1 MGFNSVYRSLQ
12 ELFPQVDARLLRAVA
27 IEHPKDADLAAG
39 IVLAEVIPFVSKKL
53 PLATPPSDNAH
64 GAPLNVE
71 GGVAPPQ
78 DNAHGAPLNVQGGVA
93 PPQDNAHV
101 APLNVEGGVA
111 PPQDNA
117 HGAPLNVEA
126 ESEEEGGRLR
136 HRQLV
141 QDIDVGPSSAPH
153 SVYTKP
159 ADYSLVPDL
168 NEALD
173 NSTLSNVNNSNG
185 VTEKFLGMDDMKE
198 LDVLQNVEDNFVEEI
213 SSKIAMEISNCFIQ
227 GYNENIDQRRPHVDA
242 ESENLISSGIC
253 QETEPEHSYHSKEAK
268 STNNN
273 GSHIPEDCETN
284 LIEVESSEVQAV
296 CLAQGNTLN
305 SIDSLQ
311 SEFNA
316 GFSSADDKTSDVED
330 DVGGKNEVSQYSQ
343 VCRIDLLEEIIDDA
357 KSNKKTLFSSMESL
371 INLMRDVQL
380 QEQAAE
386 QASLDAATGGSN
398 ILAMVEGYKTVL
410 EQAKEAND
418 MHAGE
423 VYGEKAIL
431 ATELKE
437 LQSRLL
443 SLSDERDKSLAI
455 LNEMRQVLEA
465 RLAAAEEFKKAAEN
479 EKLAKEESA
488 QKALAEQEK
497 LVEKVLHESGRLQQ
511 EAEENSKLREFLM
524 DRGQVVDMLQG
535 EISVICQDIRLLKER
550 FDANLPLSE
559 SFTSSQTSCKL
570 ASSGTSHK
578 TAASDVASVHTDS
591 SERSK
596 TSQVTSSENLSPKG
610 GHEEEKSKAYHNA
623 LLDDGW
629 DIFEKDAELNSGV
642 Y

>member
-12 ELFPQVDARLLRAVA
+12 ELFPQVDARILRAVA

-39 IVLAEVIPFVSKKL
+39 IVLAEVIPVMSKKL
-53 PLATPPSDNAH
+53 PLAN
-64 GAPLNVE
+64 
-71 GGVAPPQ
+71 PPQ
-78 DNAHGAPLNVQGGVA
+78 DNAHW
-93 PPQDNAHV
+93 
-101 APLNVEGGVA
+101 
-111 PPQDNA
+111 
-117 HGAPLNVEA
+117 APLNVEA
-126 ESEEEGGRLR
+126 ESEEEGSSLR

-153 SVYTKP
+153 SIYTKP

-173 NSTLSNVNNSNG
+173 NSTLSNKV
-185 VTEKFLGMDDMKE
+185 K
-198 LDVLQNVEDNFVEEI
+198 DNFIEEI
-213 SSKIAMEISNCFIQ
+213 SNKIAMEISNCFIQ
-227 GYNENIDQRRPHVDA
+227 EG
-242 ESENLISSGIC
+242 
-253 QETEPEHSYHSKEAK
+253 
-268 STNNN
+268 
-273 GSHIPEDCETN
+273 HIPEDCETN

-305 SIDSLQ
+305 SKDSLQ

-316 GFSSADDKTSDVED
+316 GFSSAVDKTSDVED
-330 DVGGKNEVSQYSQ
+330 DIGGKNEVSQYSQ

-380 QEQAAE
+380 QEQAAQ
-386 QASLDAATGGSN
+386 QASMDAATGGSN
-398 ILAMVEGYKTVL
+398 ILARVEGYKTVL

-443 SLSDERDKSLAI
+443 SLSDERDKCLAI
-455 LNEMRQVLEA
+455 LNEMRRVLEA
-465 RLAAAEEFKKAAEN
+465 RLAAAEEFRKAAEN
-479 EKLAKEESA
+479 EKLEKAESA
-488 QKALAEQEK
+488 QRALAEQEK
-497 LVEKVLHESGRLQQ
+497 LVEKVLHESERLKQ

-524 DRGQVVDMLQG
+524 DRGQVVDVLQG

-578 TAASDVASVHTDS
+578 TAASDVGSVHGDS

-596 TSQVTSSENLSPKG
+596 TSESLSSKS
-610 GHEEEKSKAYHNA
+610 GHDEEKSKAYQNA

>member
-39 IVLAEVIPFVSKKL
+39 IVLAEVIPVMSKKL
-53 PLATPPSDNAH
+53 PLATPP
-64 GAPLNVE
+64 
-71 GGVAPPQ
+71 Q
-78 DNAHGAPLNVQGGVA
+78 DNAHW
-93 PPQDNAHV
+93 
-101 APLNVEGGVA
+101 
-111 PPQDNA
+111 
-117 HGAPLNVEA
+117 APLNVEA
-126 ESEEEGGRLR
+126 ESEEEGSSLR

-153 SVYTKP
+153 SIYTKP

-173 NSTLSNVNNSNG
+173 NSTLSNKV
-185 VTEKFLGMDDMKE
+185 K
-198 LDVLQNVEDNFVEEI
+198 DNFIEEI
-213 SSKIAMEISNCFIQ
+213 SNKIAMEISNCFIQ
-227 GYNENIDQRRPHVDA
+227 EGNENIYQRRPHVDV

-253 QETEPEHSYHSKEAK
+253 QETEPEHSYHSKEAT

-273 GSHIPEDCETN
+273 GNGTENRLNEEWVGFVGPSADYYDATTGHIPEDCETN

-305 SIDSLQ
+305 SKDSLQ

-316 GFSSADDKTSDVED
+316 GFSSAVDKTSDVED
-330 DVGGKNEVSQYSQ
+330 DIGGKNEVSQYSQ

-380 QEQAAE
+380 QEQAAQ
-386 QASLDAATGGSN
+386 QASMDAATGGSN
-398 ILAMVEGYKTVL
+398 ILARVEGYKTVL

-443 SLSDERDKSLAI
+443 SLSDERDKCLAI
-455 LNEMRQVLEA
+455 LNEMRRVLEA
-465 RLAAAEEFKKAAEN
+465 RLAAAEEFRKAAEN
-479 EKLAKEESA
+479 EKLEKAESA
-488 QKALAEQEK
+488 QRALAEQEK
-497 LVEKVLHESGRLQQ
+497 LVEKVLHESERLKQ

-524 DRGQVVDMLQG
+524 DRGQVVDVLQG

-578 TAASDVASVHTDS
+578 TAASDVGSVHGDS

-596 TSQVTSSENLSPKG
+596 TSESLSSKS
-610 GHEEEKSKAYHNA
+610 GHDEEKSKAYQNA

>member
-159 ADYSLVPDL
+159 ADYSL
-168 NEALD
+168 
-173 NSTLSNVNNSNG
+173 
-185 VTEKFLGMDDMKE
+185 
-198 LDVLQNVEDNFVEEI
+198 NVEDNFVEEI

-273 GSHIPEDCETN
+273 GSESGNRLNEEWVDFVGPSADDYDATTGHIPEDCETN

>member
-12 ELFPQVDARLLRAVA
+12 ELFPQVDARILRAVA

-39 IVLAEVIPFVSKKL
+39 IVLAEVIPVMSKKL
-53 PLATPPSDNAH
+53 PLAN
-64 GAPLNVE
+64 
-71 GGVAPPQ
+71 PPQ
-78 DNAHGAPLNVQGGVA
+78 DNAHW
-93 PPQDNAHV
+93 
-101 APLNVEGGVA
+101 
-111 PPQDNA
+111 
-117 HGAPLNVEA
+117 APLNVEA
-126 ESEEEGGRLR
+126 ESEEEGSSLR

-153 SVYTKP
+153 SIYTKP

-173 NSTLSNVNNSNG
+173 NSTLSNVSNSNG

-198 LDVLQNVEDNFVEEI
+198 LDVLQKVKDNFIEEI
-213 SSKIAMEISNCFIQ
+213 SNKIAMEISNCFIQ
-227 GYNENIDQRRPHVDA
+227 E
-242 ESENLISSGIC
+242 
-253 QETEPEHSYHSKEAK
+253 ETEPEHSYHSKEAT
-268 STNNN
+268 STNIN
-273 GSHIPEDCETN
+273 GNGTENRLNEEWVGFVGPSADYYDATTGHIPEDCETN

-305 SIDSLQ
+305 SKDSLQ

-316 GFSSADDKTSDVED
+316 GFSSAVDKTSDVED
-330 DVGGKNEVSQYSQ
+330 DIGGKNEVSQYSQ

-380 QEQAAE
+380 QEQAAQ
-386 QASLDAATGGSN
+386 QASMDAATGGSN
-398 ILAMVEGYKTVL
+398 ILARVEGYKTVL

-443 SLSDERDKSLAI
+443 SLSDERDKCLAI
-455 LNEMRQVLEA
+455 LNEMRRVLEA
-465 RLAAAEEFKKAAEN
+465 RLAAAEEFRKAAEN
-479 EKLAKEESA
+479 EKLEKAESA
-488 QKALAEQEK
+488 QRALAEQEK
-497 LVEKVLHESGRLQQ
+497 LVEKVLHESERLKQ

-524 DRGQVVDMLQG
+524 DRGQVVDVLQG

-578 TAASDVASVHTDS
+578 TAASDVGSVHGDS

-596 TSQVTSSENLSPKG
+596 TSESLSSKS
-610 GHEEEKSKAYHNA
+610 GHDEEKSKAYQNA

>member
-12 ELFPQVDARLLRAVA
+12 ELFPQVDARILRAVA

-39 IVLAEVIPFVSKKL
+39 IVLAEVIPVMSKKL
-53 PLATPPSDNAH
+53 PLAN
-64 GAPLNVE
+64 
-71 GGVAPPQ
+71 PPQ
-78 DNAHGAPLNVQGGVA
+78 DNAHW
-93 PPQDNAHV
+93 
-101 APLNVEGGVA
+101 
-111 PPQDNA
+111 
-117 HGAPLNVEA
+117 APLNVEA
-126 ESEEEGGRLR
+126 ESEEEGSSLR

-153 SVYTKP
+153 SIYTKP

-173 NSTLSNVNNSNG
+173 NSTLSNVSNSNG

-198 LDVLQNVEDNFVEEI
+198 LDVLQKVKDNFIEEI
-213 SSKIAMEISNCFIQ
+213 SNKIAMEISNCFIQ
-227 GYNENIDQRRPHVDA
+227 EGNENIYQSRPHVDV

-253 QETEPEHSYHSKEAK
+253 QETEPEHSYHSKEAT
-268 STNNN
+268 STNIN
-273 GSHIPEDCETN
+273 GNGTENRLNEEWVGFVGPSADYYDATTGHIPEDCETN

-305 SIDSLQ
+305 SKDSLQ

-316 GFSSADDKTSDVED
+316 GFSSAVDKTSDVED
-330 DVGGKNEVSQYSQ
+330 DIGGKNEVSQYSQ

-380 QEQAAE
+380 QEQAAQ
-386 QASLDAATGGSN
+386 QASMDAATGGSN
-398 ILAMVEGYKTVL
+398 ILARVEGYKTVL

-443 SLSDERDKSLAI
+443 SLSDERDKCLAI
-455 LNEMRQVLEA
+455 LNEMRRVLEA
-465 RLAAAEEFKKAAEN
+465 RLAAAEEFRKAAEN
-479 EKLAKEESA
+479 EKLEKAESA
-488 QKALAEQEK
+488 QRALAEQEK
-497 LVEKVLHESGRLQQ
+497 LVE
-511 EAEENSKLREFLM
+511 KLREFLM
-524 DRGQVVDMLQG
+524 DRGQVVDVLQG

-578 TAASDVASVHTDS
+578 TAASDVGSVHGDS

-596 TSQVTSSENLSPKG
+596 TSESLSSKS
-610 GHEEEKSKAYHNA
+610 GHDEEKSKAYQNA

>member
-159 ADYSLVPDL
+159 ADYSL
-168 NEALD
+168 
-173 NSTLSNVNNSNG
+173 
-185 VTEKFLGMDDMKE
+185 
-198 LDVLQNVEDNFVEEI
+198 NVEDNFVEEI

>member
-1 MGFNSVYRSLQ
+1 MKRGVRVDLCRLSTLIMGFNSVYRSLQ
-12 ELFPQVDARLLRAVA
+12 ELFPQVDARILRAVA

-39 IVLAEVIPFVSKKL
+39 IVLAEVIPVMSKKL
-53 PLATPPSDNAH
+53 PLAN
-64 GAPLNVE
+64 
-71 GGVAPPQ
+71 PPQ
-78 DNAHGAPLNVQGGVA
+78 DNAHW
-93 PPQDNAHV
+93 
-101 APLNVEGGVA
+101 
-111 PPQDNA
+111 
-117 HGAPLNVEA
+117 APLNVEA
-126 ESEEEGGRLR
+126 ESEEEGSSLR

-153 SVYTKP
+153 SIYTKP

-173 NSTLSNVNNSNG
+173 NSTLSNKV
-185 VTEKFLGMDDMKE
+185 K
-198 LDVLQNVEDNFVEEI
+198 DNFIEEI
-213 SSKIAMEISNCFIQ
+213 SNKIAMEISNCFIQ
-227 GYNENIDQRRPHVDA
+227 EGNENIYQSRPHVDV

-253 QETEPEHSYHSKEAK
+253 QETEPEHSYHSKEAT
-268 STNNN
+268 STNIN
-273 GSHIPEDCETN
+273 GNGTENRLNEEWVGFVGPSADYYDATTGHIPEDCETN

-305 SIDSLQ
+305 SKDSLQ

-316 GFSSADDKTSDVED
+316 GFSSAVDKTSDVED
-330 DVGGKNEVSQYSQ
+330 DIGGKNEVSQYSQ

-380 QEQAAE
+380 QEQAAQ
-386 QASLDAATGGSN
+386 QASMDAATGGSN
-398 ILAMVEGYKTVL
+398 ILARVEGYKTVL

-443 SLSDERDKSLAI
+443 SLSDERDKCLAI
-455 LNEMRQVLEA
+455 LNEMRRVLEA
-465 RLAAAEEFKKAAEN
+465 RLAAAEEFRKAAEN
-479 EKLAKEESA
+479 EKLEKAESA
-488 QKALAEQEK
+488 QRALAEQEK
-497 LVEKVLHESGRLQQ
+497 LVEKVLHESERLKQ

-524 DRGQVVDMLQG
+524 DRGQVVDVLQG

-578 TAASDVASVHTDS
+578 TAASDVGSVHGDS

-596 TSQVTSSENLSPKG
+596 TSESLSSKS
-610 GHEEEKSKAYHNA
+610 GHDEEKSKAYQNA

>member
-1 MGFNSVYRSLQ
+1 MNPNFIALRLSILIMGFNSVYRSLQ
-12 ELFPQVDARLLRAVA
+12 ELFPQVDGRLLRAVA

-39 IVLAEVIPFVSKKL
+39 IVLSEVIPFMSKKL
-53 PLATPPSDNAH
+53 PHAT
-64 GAPLNVE
+64 L
-71 GGVAPPQ
+71 PQ
-78 DNAHGAPLNVQGGVA
+78 DNAHWAT
-93 PPQDNAHV
+93 
-101 APLNVEGGVA
+101 
-111 PPQDNA
+111 
-117 HGAPLNVEA
+117 LNVEA
-126 ESEEEGGRLR
+126 ESEEEGSSLR

-153 SVYTKP
+153 SIYTKT

-173 NSTLSNVNNSNG
+173 KSTLLNVSNSND

-198 LDVLQNVEDNFVEEI
+198 LDVFQNFEDNFTEEI
-213 SSKIAMEISNCFIQ
+213 SNKIALETSNGFSQEDNEIF
-227 GYNENIDQRRPHVDA
+227 YQRRRHVDV
-242 ESENLISSGIC
+242 ESENFISSGIC
-253 QETEPEHSYHSKEAK
+253 QEMEPEHNYHIKEAT
-268 STNNN
+268 STKNN
-273 GSHIPEDCETN
+273 GNGTGNHLNEEWVDFVGASADDYNATTSHILEDSEAN
-284 LIEVESSEVQAV
+284 LIELKSSEAQAV
-296 CLAQGNTLN
+296 SLAQGNTQN

-311 SEFNA
+311 LELDA
-316 GFSSADDKTSDVED
+316 GFSSVGDKTSYVED
-330 DVGGKNEVSQYSQ
+330 DIGGKKEVSQYSQ

-371 INLMRDVQL
+371 INLMRDVEL
-380 QEQAAE
+380 QEKAAE
-386 QASLDAATGGSN
+386 QASMEAATGGSN

-455 LNEMRQVLEA
+455 LDEMRQILEA
-465 RLAAAEEFKKAAEN
+465 RLAAAEELRKAAEN
-479 EKLAKEESA
+479 EKLEKEESA
-488 QKALAEQEK
+488 RKALAEEEK

-535 EISVICQDIRLLKER
+535 EISVICQDIRLLKEK
-550 FDANLPLSE
+550 FDANLPLSR
-559 SFTSSQTSCKL
+559 SFTSSQTTCKL

-578 TAASDVASVHTDS
+578 TMASDVGSVHSDS
-591 SERSK
+591 SERRK
-596 TSQVTSSENLSPKG
+596 TSRVTSSESLSSKS
-610 GHEEEKSKAYHNA
+610 GHDEEKSKADHNA

-629 DIFEKDAELNSGV
+629 DIFEKDAELNSEV

>member
-39 IVLAEVIPFVSKKL
+39 IVLAEVIPVMSKKL
-53 PLATPPSDNAH
+53 PLATPP
-64 GAPLNVE
+64 
-71 GGVAPPQ
+71 Q
-78 DNAHGAPLNVQGGVA
+78 DNAHW
-93 PPQDNAHV
+93 
-101 APLNVEGGVA
+101 
-111 PPQDNA
+111 
-117 HGAPLNVEA
+117 APLNVEA
-126 ESEEEGGRLR
+126 ESEEEGSSLR

-153 SVYTKP
+153 SIYTKP

-173 NSTLSNVNNSNG
+173 NSTLSNVSNSNG

-198 LDVLQNVEDNFVEEI
+198 LDVLQKVKDNFIEEI
-213 SSKIAMEISNCFIQ
+213 SNKIAMEISNCFIQ
-227 GYNENIDQRRPHVDA
+227 EG
-242 ESENLISSGIC
+242 
-253 QETEPEHSYHSKEAK
+253 
-268 STNNN
+268 
-273 GSHIPEDCETN
+273 HIPEDCETN

-305 SIDSLQ
+305 SKDSLQ

-316 GFSSADDKTSDVED
+316 GFSSAVDKTSDVED
-330 DVGGKNEVSQYSQ
+330 DIGGKNEVSQYSQ

-380 QEQAAE
+380 QEQAAQ
-386 QASLDAATGGSN
+386 QASMDAATGGSN
-398 ILAMVEGYKTVL
+398 ILARVEGYKTVL

-443 SLSDERDKSLAI
+443 SLSDERDKCLAI
-455 LNEMRQVLEA
+455 LNEMRRVLEA
-465 RLAAAEEFKKAAEN
+465 RLAAAEEFRKAAEN
-479 EKLAKEESA
+479 EKLEKAESA
-488 QKALAEQEK
+488 QRALAEQEK
-497 LVEKVLHESGRLQQ
+497 LVEKVLHESERLKQ

-524 DRGQVVDMLQG
+524 DRGQVVDVLQG

-578 TAASDVASVHTDS
+578 TAASDVGSVHGDS

-596 TSQVTSSENLSPKG
+596 TSESLSSKS
-610 GHEEEKSKAYHNA
+610 GHDEEKSKAYQNA